1 MERYEEPTIN
11 PFDAP
16 IPGQSLTDEPRNY
29 PWEHPPKYTD
39 FMEASTFVWDR
50 LHTAPNTNRVLALI
64 NNGVPIESLV
74 RVTIFSG
81 FVNGLWNPDLAL
93 MLAPTVTQMYVSL
106 AQAGGLENITLDL
119 PKRKGKSVVQELI
132 ELSDKSKG
140 KSTQK
145 VEKEE
150 EEVVKGLMS
159 RKSEEE

>member
-16 IPGQSLTDEPRNY
+16 IPGQSLTDEPQNY

-39 FMEASTFVWDR
+39 FMEASTFIWDR
-50 LHTAPNTNRVLALI
+50 LHNRPNTRRVLALI

-74 RVTIFSG
+74 SVTIFSG

-93 MLAPTVTQMYVSL
+93 MLAPTVTQMYISL

-145 VEKEE
+145 IEKEE